1 MATTTHAFGNLDG
14 HQFMSLTTYRKAG
27 QAVPTPVWFVAD
39 GGKLYVM
46 TMGDSGKAKR
56 IRNNGVVVVA
66 PCKANGEVLGATA
79 DGQARQLSTE
89 EGKRANAL
97 LNRKYGVMKRLF
109 DLMHLVRGQ
118 IGQRVYLE
126 ISPR

>member
-1 MATTTHAFGNLDG
+1 MATDTQVFANLDG
-14 HQFMSLTTYRKAG
+14 HQFMSLTTYRKTG

-39 GGKLYVM
+39 GSKLYVM

-56 IRNNGVVVVA
+56 IRNTGRVMVA
-66 PCKANGEVLGATA
+66 PCKANGEVLGEAA
-79 DGQARQLSTE
+79 DGQARLLSAE
-89 EGKRANAL
+89 EGKRANGL

-109 DLMHLVRGQ
+109 DLVHVVRGQ
-118 IGQRVYLE
+118 VKQRVYLE

>member
-1 MATTTHAFGNLDG
+1 MATTTRAFTNLDG
-14 HQFMSLTTYRKAG
+14 HQFMSLTTYRKTG

-39 GGKLYVM
+39 EGKLYVM

-56 IRNNGVVVVA
+56 IRNNGMVVTA
-66 PCKANGEVLGATA
+66 PCKANGEVLGESAE
-79 DGQARQLSTE
+79 GRARLLSAE
-89 EGKRANAL
+89 EGKRANGL

-109 DLMHLVRGQ
+109 DLMHVVRGQ
-118 IGQRVYLE
+118 VNQRVYLE